1 MTNCEGQ
8 VGFSTDSLG
17 GIVGNDLPF
26 VFTDSI
32 TEQLILFNYIGL
44 ILTRYAV
51 IQCGVHINILAHG
64 QI

>member
-8 VGFSTDSLG
+8 VGFSTGSLG

-26 VFTDSI
+26 VFTDSF
-32 TEQLILFNYIGL
+32 TEQSILFDYLAL
-44 ILTRYAV
+44 ILTRYVV
-51 IQCGVHINILAHG
+51 IRCGVHINILAHG